1 MKPNGYTLI
10 EALVSFLLLVVA
22 ITPAILLATS
32 SVNVA
37 SAIQNN
43 IIAANLAQEGVEVIR
58 AIRDT
63 NWLNDD
69 PFDTDIYAGPGAD
82 QYEVQW
88 DSLMPSVY
96 SAPGRFITLTGEGL
110 YSYDL
115 AGTQTIFKR
124 KVTITKPS
132 AVELQVISEVTWR
145 DRRGSKNVAVE
156 EHLFDWK

>member
-32 SVNVA
+32 SVNIA

-69 PFDTDIYAGPGAD
+69 SFDTDLAAG
-82 QYEVQW
+82 QYELQW
-88 DSLMPSVY
+88 DSLIPTVY
-96 SAPGRFITLTGEGL
+96 NAPGRFITLTGDGL
-110 YSYDL
+110 YSYDPT
-115 AGTQTIFKR
+115 GTQTIFKR
-124 KVTITKPS
+124 RITITKPS
-132 AVELQVISEVTWR
+132 GVELQVVSEVTWQ
-145 DRRGSKNVAVE
+145 DRRGSKNVTVE
-156 EHLFDWK
+156 DHLFDWK